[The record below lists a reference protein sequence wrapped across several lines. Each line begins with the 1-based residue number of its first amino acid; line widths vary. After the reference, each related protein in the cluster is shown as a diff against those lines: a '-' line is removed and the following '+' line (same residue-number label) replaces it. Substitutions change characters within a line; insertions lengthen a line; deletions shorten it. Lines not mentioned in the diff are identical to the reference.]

1 MYQHNYNP
9 DMHRLSTAQ
18 HVSLDKHQNMV
29 NRALEWQKHSRL
41 VEIKNQPTS
50 MTHLRLAFA
59 TLLNI
64 FTK

>member
-1 MYQHNYNP
+1 MYQHNPNL
-9 DMHRLSTAQ
+9 DMYRLSTAQ

-29 NRALEWQKHSRL
+29 NNALEWHKHSRL
-41 VEIKNQPTS
+41 IEIKNQPTS
-50 MTHLRLAFA
+50 VTRLRLAFA